1 MVYQCPV
8 ALKAVLFFL
17 HFDYFGLF
25 AVVAGDGGGGF
36 VQYSYLFPFP
46 LVSLVLEHLTN
57 ELTHKAI

>member
-17 HFDYFGLF
+17 YFDYFGLF
-25 AVVAGDGGGGF
+25 VVAAGDGSGGF

-46 LVSLVLEHLTN
+46 LVSIVLEHLTN
-57 ELTHKAI
+57 KLTHKAI